1 MAGVKV
7 TLQRM
12 ASVNPYLPVERLFED
27 ADAWAFTYETNMI
40 SLLVMKNN
48 PPADDG
54 SFNRK
59 TIAEFPVSGVESV
72 EFA

>member
-7 TLQRM
+7 TMIRA

-27 ADAWAFTYETNMI
+27 ADAWAFGYDSNLSTLYITKRNE
-40 SLLVMKNN
+40 
-48 PPADDG
+48 AAEDG
-54 SFNRK
+54 SFTRR
-59 TIAEFPVSGVESV
+59 TLAEFPSSGVESV